1 MEQAPPRWIRLDERD
16 NVAVA
21 LTPLKAGEEVLAVTV
36 AEPIALGHKLAL
48 VAIPEGAEV
57 IKYGEVVGIA
67 TAAIAPGHHVHVHNV
82 RSARLPGAA

>member
-67 TAAIAPGHHVHVHNV
+67 TTAIAPGHHVHVHNV

>member
-1 MEQAPPRWIRLDERD
+1 MQQAPPRWIRLDPRD

-21 LTPLKAGEEVLAVTV
+21 LAPLKPGEEVLDVIL

-48 VAIPEGAEV
+48 VAIPEGGEV
-57 IKYGEVVGIA
+57 IKYGEVIGIA
-67 TAAIAPGHHVHVHNV
+67 TAAIEPGGHVHVHNV